1 MKKNQ
6 LLLLQREYDM
16 FDSVTSSSSYAAN
29 ETAFNPVPYIPTDNV
44 NSQHNFFRFGHT
56 NNFESLIAGLS
67 GNNEMAT
74 DYLLGVT
81 ASSMLIFGIAL
92 VWFLVIMC
100 FKCAGPT
107 KVGFLAGRLES
118 PTRSSLPSI
127 EECLTEDDDDVVSTE
142 TPVGLQHSS
151 ASPGPEIFS
160 GADLDQE
167 KKEKKFKRTALAVR
181 VVFVLSGLCVMVS
194 GALFYAKGVT
204 AFQGSLSGVQ
214 DSLSMVESTA
224 LETAN
229 LTRSLLDTKQETLA
243 GLEDTLSETGG
254 GFCQGSSPL
263 AAEIS
268 QGGQELS
275 KEIKDINSMVDE
287 SLKNL
292 SQDLMLVA
300 KTATGVNKDL
310 QTAQGFFYALI
321 AVSIIIIVLICTMLA
336 VTIFSA
342 RGISNCFTKCVTC
355 ALIWPVF
362 VFFLVLSWIFATLFL
377 VFSLAGSDFCFK
389 PDQMVTTVLNNN
401 KDMFN
406 SMVFSFAIYY
416 VSGCE
421 VVPSGMDDIQQLVDT
436 AKTLYAAASNLADKV
451 ASQSID
457 ELATGCGIDNAGATA
472 LQKGV
477 ALIFEASDRLIKYLA
492 SFKGIISCE
501 NINPIYTSLVYDAT
515 CTDAVD
521 GFTWLYSSCLAL
533 CICAMIMITCRAA
546 LYPVKRP
553 DGDDRSGLSAPLLS
567 SKKGRY

>member
-1 MKKNQ
+1 MNR
-6 LLLLQREYDM
+6 LLLQQEYDV
-16 FDSVTSSSSYAAN
+16 FDSVTSSSYEAN

-56 NNFESLIAGLS
+56 NNFESLITGLS

-74 DYLLGVT
+74 DYILGVT

-100 FKCAGPT
+100 FKCAGQT

-118 PTRSSLPSI
+118 PARQSSLPSI
-127 EECLTEDDDDVVSTE
+127 EECLTEDDEDVVSTE
-142 TPVGLQHSS
+142 TPVVLQHSS
-151 ASPGPEIFS
+151 VSPGPEIFTG

-214 DSLSMVESTA
+214 DSLSIVESAA

-229 LTRSLLDTKQETLA
+229 LTRSLLHTKQETLT
-243 GLEDTLSETGG
+243 GLENTLSETGE

-300 KTATGVNKDL
+300 KTAKGVNKDL

-336 VTIFSA
+336 VTVLSA

-389 PDQMVTTVLNNN
+389 PDQMVTTLLNNN

-421 VVPSGMDDIQQLVDT
+421 VVPSGMDNIQRLVDT
-436 AKTLYAAASNLADKV
+436 AKTLSDAASNLADKI

-457 ELATGCGIDNAGATA
+457 ELATGCGLDNAGATA
-472 LQKGV
+472 LQKG
-477 ALIFEASDRLIKYLA
+477 ATLIFEASDRLVAYLA
-492 SFKGIISCE
+492 SFKRIISCE

-533 CICAMIMITCRAA
+533 CIFAMIMITCRAA

-553 DGDDRSGLSAPLLS
+553 DGEDRSGLSAPLLS
-567 SKKGRY
+567 SKNGY